1 MRIRI
6 IKSLLSS
13 APEADQREEK
23 HPSLVK
29 RGKGRF
35 FNNDFFFINSLLRVS
50 ITFILVF
57 LITGASHLPA
67 AETVEVVVHGLEGDV
82 LENVESALSVPEGMI
97 REGSVN
103 ELWLDYFK
111 DSAEEKVRKAMEPYG
126 YYTPRVN
133 LVLEKA
139 EGRYSLIIR
148 VSPGKPV
155 RITERKVS
163 ITGPGAGEKSLAG
176 LVSEFPL
183 RKGDILLHQKY
194 EDGKGLLKA
203 AAQDLGYLDADFSV
217 SRILVSK
224 EELSARI
231 ELALE
236 TGPRYRFGPI
246 RFEGAP
252 EYSEKFLR
260 RHLTFRKGD
269 VFSQSKLGETQLHLL
284 NSGRFNSAL
293 MTPEKDKAE
302 DFLVPVLITLKA
314 APPKRFRAG
323 IGYSTD
329 TGGRLS
335 AKYTDL
341 NVYGDRGHEFSGILT
356 LSERLQGL
364 GVGYIIPGSKDI
376 DNLTAF
382 RLNFQNEELDTYDNK
397 LLSFEASR
405 TRSFRK
411 GRLGTVFAKVQHEE
425 STIAPESVT
434 SFFVMPGLRFSQ
446 LIYDDLVRP
455 TKGFRYAVEVRGTSK
470 YLNSDMNLLQVLAQ
484 GNLLFPLP
492 GRLSVFTR
500 VQTAVSLQDEPLREL
515 PASLRFFAGGDRSVR
530 GYKYQSLGPEDRSGE
545 VTGGKHLIA
554 GSIEIE
560 RALSD
565 DWGIAAFY
573 DAGNAFNSLS
583 DIKLYQGAGLGLRYN
598 TVIGALRLDIA
609 RQIGVDDPKFRIHF
623 SAGFQL

>member
-6 IKSLLSS
+6 IKSLLPSP
-13 APEADQREEK
+13 PEADQREEK
-23 HPSLVK
+23 NPSLVK
-29 RGKGRF
+29 RGKERF
-35 FNNDFFFINSLLRVS
+35 FNNDSLFMNSMVFFR

-57 LITGASHLPA
+57 LITGASHLNA
-67 AETVEVVVHGLEGDV
+67 AETVEVIVHGLEGEV
-82 LENVESALSVPEGMI
+82 LENVESALSVPEGMV
-97 REGSVN
+97 REGRVN
-103 ELWLDYFK
+103 ELWLDYFR
-111 DSAEEKVRKAMEPYG
+111 DSAEEKIRRAMEPYG

-133 LVLEKA
+133 VIPEKA
-139 EGRYSLIIR
+139 DGRYR
-148 VSPGKPV
+148 VIAKVEPGKPV
-155 RITERKVS
+155 RVTEVKVS
-163 ITGPGAGEKSLAG
+163 ISGPGAGEKT
-176 LVSEFPL
+176 LVALISGFPL
-183 RKGDILLHQKY
+183 RKGDILFHTKY
-194 EDGKGLLKA
+194 EEGKGLLKVG
-203 AAQDLGYLDADFSV
+203 AQELGYLDADFSV
-217 SRILVSK
+217 NSILVSR
-224 EELSARI
+224 EQLSAGI
-231 ELALE
+231 ELILE
-236 TGPRYRFGPI
+236 TGPRYRFGEI

-260 RHLTFRKGD
+260 RHVTFRKGD
-269 VFSQSKLGETQLHLL
+269 VFSQSKLGETQLHFL
-284 NSGRFNSAL
+284 NSGRFNSTM
-293 MTPEKDKAE
+293 MTPEKDKEE
-302 DFLVPVLITLKA
+302 DFLVPVLITLKT

-335 AKYTDL
+335 ANYTDL

-411 GRLGTVFAKVQHEE
+411 GRLGTVYAKVQHEE
-425 STIAPESVT
+425 STIAPESIS
-434 SFFVMPGLRFSQ
+434 SFFVMPGVRFSQ

-455 TKGFRYAVEVRGTSK
+455 TKGFSYAIEARGMSK
-470 YLNSDMNLLQVLAQ
+470 YLISDMNLLQVLAQ

-500 VQTAVSLQDEPLREL
+500 VQTAMSFQDEPLREL

-530 GYKYQSLGPEDRSGE
+530 GYKYQSLGPEDKSGE

-565 DWGIAAFY
+565 DWGIAVFY
-573 DAGNAFNSLS
+573 DAGNAFNSLW

-598 TVIGALRLDIA
+598 TVIGALRLDVA

>member
-1 MRIRI
+1 MRIRS

-13 APEADQREEK
+13 FMN
-23 HPSLVK
+23 SMV
-29 RGKGRF
+29 F
-35 FNNDFFFINSLLRVS
+35 FRIA
-50 ITFILVF
+50 FILVF
-57 LITGASHLPA
+57 LITGASHLTA
-67 AETVEVVVHGLEGDV
+67 AENVEVVIHGLEGEV

-97 REGSVN
+97 REGRVN
-103 ELWLDYFK
+103 EPWLEYFR
-111 DSAEEKVRKAMEPYG
+111 DGAEEKIRKAMEPYG
-126 YYTPRVN
+126 YYNPVVN
-133 LVLEKA
+133 VIPEKS
-139 EGRYSLIIR
+139 GGKYSLVIR

-163 ITGPGAGEKSLAG
+163 ITGPGAGEKSLTG
-176 LVSEFPL
+176 LASDFPL
-183 RKGDILLHQKY
+183 RKGDILLHRKY

-203 AAQDLGYLDADFSV
+203 AAQDLGYLDADFQV

-224 EELSARI
+224 EESSASI
-231 ELALE
+231 ELIFE
-236 TGPRYRFGPI
+236 TGPRYRFGQI
-246 RFEGAP
+246 RFEGSP
-252 EYSEKFLR
+252 EYSERFLR

-284 NSGRFNSAL
+284 NSRRFNSAL
-293 MTPEKDKAE
+293 MTPEKDEAE
-302 DFLVPVLITLKA
+302 DLLVPVLITLKA

-329 TGGRLS
+329 TGSRLS

-382 RLNFQNEELDTYDNK
+382 RLNVQNEELDTYDNK

-455 TKGFRYAVEVRGTSK
+455 TKGFRFAIEMRGTSK
-470 YLNSDMNLLQVLAQ
+470 YLISDMNLLQVLAQ

-500 VQTAVSLQDEPLREL
+500 VQTAMSFQDEPLSEL

-530 GYKYQSLGPEDRSGE
+530 GYKYQSLGPEDKSGE
-545 VTGGKHLIA
+545 VTGGKHLIE

-565 DWGIAAFY
+565 DWGIAVFY

-598 TVIGALRLDIA
+598 TVIGAIRLDVA
-609 RQIGVDDPKFRIHF
+609 RQIGVENPKFRIHF

>member
-1 MRIRI
+1 MN
-6 IKSLLSS
+6 SS
-13 APEADQREEK
+13 I
-23 HPSLVK
+23 
-29 RGKGRF
+29 F
-35 FNNDFFFINSLLRVS
+35 FR

-57 LITGASHLPA
+57 LITGAPHLTA
-67 AETVEVVVHGLEGDV
+67 AETVEVVVHGLEGEV
-82 LENVESALSVPEGMI
+82 LENVKSALPVPEGMV
-97 REGSVN
+97 REGRVN
-103 ELWLDYFK
+103 ESWFEYFR
-111 DSAEEKVRKAMEPYG
+111 DGAEDKIRKAMEPYG
-126 YYTPRVN
+126 YYN
-133 LVLEKA
+133 LGVKVIPEKSD
-139 EGRYSLIIR
+139 GRYSLVIR

-163 ITGPGAGEKSLAG
+163 ITGPGAGEKSLLGIA
-176 LVSEFPL
+176 SDFPL

-203 AAQDLGYLDADFSV
+203 TAQDIGYLDADFPV
-217 SRILVSK
+217 GRILVSK
-224 EELSARI
+224 EESSARI
-231 ELALE
+231 ELILD
-236 TGPRYRFGPI
+236 TGPRYRFGEI

-252 EYSEKFLR
+252 EYSGRFLR

-269 VFSQSKLGETQLHLL
+269 VFSHSKLGETQLNFL
-284 NSGRFNSAL
+284 NSGRFNTAL

-302 DFLVPVLITLKA
+302 DFMVPVLMTLKA

-329 TGGRLS
+329 NGARLS

-341 NVYGDRGHEFSGILT
+341 NVYGDRGHEFSGTLT
-356 LSERLQGL
+356 LSELMQGL
-364 GVGYIIPGSKDI
+364 GLGYVIPGSKDI

-382 RLNFQNEELDTYDNK
+382 RLNFQTEELATYDNR
-397 LLSFEASR
+397 LISFEASR

-411 GRLGTVFAKVQHEE
+411 GRLGTVYAKIQHEE
-425 STIAPESVT
+425 STIAPESVS

-455 TKGFRYAVEVRGTSK
+455 TKGFSYAIEARGMSK
-470 YLNSDMNLLQVLAQ
+470 YLTSDMNLLQILGQ

-500 VQTAVSLQDEPLREL
+500 VQTAMSFQDEPLRDL
-515 PASLRFFAGGDRSVR
+515 PASLRFFAGGDRSIR
-530 GYKYQSLGPEDRSGE
+530 GYKYQSLGPEDKSGE

-565 DWGIAAFY
+565 DWGIAVFY

-598 TVIGALRLDIA
+598 TVIGALRLDVA
-609 RQIGVDDPKFRIHF
+609 RQIGVDNPKFRIHF

>member
-1 MRIRI
+1 MNSMVFFRI
-6 IKSLLSS
+6 
-13 APEADQREEK
+13 A
-23 HPSLVK
+23 
-29 RGKGRF
+29 
-35 FNNDFFFINSLLRVS
+35 
-50 ITFILVF
+50 FILVF
-57 LITGASHLPA
+57 LITGASHLTA
-67 AETVEVVVHGLEGDV
+67 AENVEVVIHGLEGEV

-97 REGSVN
+97 REGRVN
-103 ELWLDYFK
+103 EPWLEYFR
-111 DSAEEKVRKAMEPYG
+111 DGAEEKIRKAMEPYG
-126 YYTPRVN
+126 YYNPVVN
-133 LVLEKA
+133 VIPEKS
-139 EGRYSLIIR
+139 GGKYSLVIR

-163 ITGPGAGEKSLAG
+163 ITGPGAGEKSLTG
-176 LVSEFPL
+176 LASDFPL
-183 RKGDILLHQKY
+183 RKGDILLHRKY

-203 AAQDLGYLDADFSV
+203 AAQDLGYLDADFQV

-224 EELSARI
+224 EESSASI
-231 ELALE
+231 ELIFE
-236 TGPRYRFGPI
+236 TGPRYRFGQI
-246 RFEGAP
+246 RFEGSP
-252 EYSEKFLR
+252 EYSERFLR

-284 NSGRFNSAL
+284 NSRRFNSAL
-293 MTPEKDKAE
+293 MTPEKDEAE
-302 DFLVPVLITLKA
+302 DLLVPVLITLKA

-329 TGGRLS
+329 TGSRLS

-382 RLNFQNEELDTYDNK
+382 RLNVQNEELDTYDNK

-455 TKGFRYAVEVRGTSK
+455 TKGFRFAIEMRGTSK
-470 YLNSDMNLLQVLAQ
+470 YLISDMNLLQVLAQ

-500 VQTAVSLQDEPLREL
+500 VQTAMSFQDEPLSEL

-530 GYKYQSLGPEDRSGE
+530 GYKYQSLGPEDKSGE
-545 VTGGKHLIA
+545 VTGGKHLIE

-565 DWGIAAFY
+565 DWGIAVFY

-598 TVIGALRLDIA
+598 TVIGAIRLDVA
-609 RQIGVDDPKFRIHF
+609 RQIGVENPKFRIHF

>member
-1 MRIRI
+1 MLPIHRS
-6 IKSLLSS
+6 K
-13 APEADQREEK
+13 A
-23 HPSLVK
+23 V
-29 RGKGRF
+29 
-35 FNNDFFFINSLLRVS
+35 LRV
-50 ITFILVF
+50 IAIFF
-57 LITGASHLPA
+57 LIIPSYLMADDS
-67 AETVEVVVHGLEGDV
+67 VEVLIHGLEGDV
-82 LENVESALSVPEGMI
+82 LANVESALSVPEGMV
-97 REGSVN
+97 REGRVN
-103 ELWLDYFK
+103 EPWLDYFR

-126 YYTPRVN
+126 YYNPGVSVIPER
-133 LVLEKA
+133 A
-139 EGRYSLIIR
+139 DGRYSLIIR
-148 VSPGKPV
+148 VLPGKPV
-155 RITERKVS
+155 RITEAKVS
-163 ITGPGAGEKSLAG
+163 ISGPGAGEKSLADI
-176 LVSEFPL
+176 VSGFPL
-183 RKGDILLHQKY
+183 RKGDILLHPKY
-194 EDGKGLLKA
+194 EEGKGLLKA
-203 AAQDLGYLDADFSV
+203 GAQNLGYLDADFSV

-231 ELALE
+231 ELAFE

-246 RFEGAP
+246 RFVGAP

-302 DFLVPVLITLKA
+302 DFLVPVLMTLKA

-341 NVYGDRGHEFSGILT
+341 NVYGDSGHEFSGTLT
-356 LSERLQGL
+356 LSERMQGL
-364 GVGYIIPGSKDI
+364 GVGYIIPGAKDI

-382 RLNFQNEELDTYDNK
+382 RLNFQREELDTYDNR
-397 LLSFEASR
+397 LISFEASR

-411 GRLGTVFAKVQHEE
+411 GRLGTVYAKVQHEE
-425 STIAPESVT
+425 STIAPENVS
-434 SFFVMPGLRFSQ
+434 SFFLMPGLRFSQ

-455 TKGFRYAVEVRGTSK
+455 TKGFRYAVEVKGTSK

-492 GRLSVFTR
+492 GKLSILTR

-530 GYKYQSLGPEDRSGE
+530 GYKYQSLGPEDKSGE
-545 VTGGKHLIA
+545 VTGGKHLLT

-560 RALSD
+560 RALSNE
-565 DWGIAAFY
+565 WGIAVFY
-573 DAGNAFNSLS
+573 DAGNSFNSFS
-583 DIKLYQGAGLGLRYN
+583 DITFFQGAGLGLRYN
-598 TVIGALRLDIA
+598 TVIGALRLDFA

>member
-1 MRIRI
+1 M
-6 IKSLLSS
+6 KSLI
-13 APEADQREEK
+13 K
-23 HPSLVK
+23 KPSCPSI
-29 RGKGRF
+29 F
-35 FNNDFFFINSLLRVS
+35 FR

-57 LITGASHLPA
+57 LITGALHLTA
-67 AETVEVVVHGLEGDV
+67 AETLEVVLHGLDGEV
-82 LENVESALSVPEGMI
+82 FENVKSALTVPEGMV
-97 REGSVN
+97 REGRVN
-103 ELWLDYFK
+103 ESWLEYFR
-111 DSAEEKVRKAMEPYG
+111 DGAEDKIRKAMEPYG
-126 YYTPRVN
+126 YYNPGVK
-133 LVLEKA
+133 VIPEKSD
-139 EGRYSLIIR
+139 GRYSLVIR

-163 ITGPGAGEKSLAG
+163 ITGPGAGEKSLSG
-176 LVSEFPL
+176 LVADFPL

-203 AAQDLGYLDADFSV
+203 TAQDIGYLDADFPV

-224 EELSARI
+224 EESSARI
-231 ELALE
+231 ELILD
-236 TGPRYRFGPI
+236 TGPRYRFGQI

-252 EYSEKFLR
+252 EYSDRFLR

-269 VFSQSKLGETQLHLL
+269 VFSQSKLGETQLNLL
-284 NSGRFNSAL
+284 NSGRFKTAL

-302 DFLVPVLITLKA
+302 DFMVPVLMTLRA

-329 TGGRLS
+329 NGARLS

-341 NVYGDRGHEFSGILT
+341 NVYGDRGHEFSGTLT
-356 LSERLQGL
+356 LSELMQGL
-364 GVGYIIPGSKDI
+364 GLGYIIPGSKDI
-376 DNLTAF
+376 NNLTAF
-382 RLNFQNEELDTYDNK
+382 RLNFQNEELDTYDNR
-397 LLSFEASR
+397 LISFEASR

-411 GRLGTVFAKVQHEE
+411 GRLGTVYAKIQHEE
-425 STIAPESVT
+425 STIAPESVR

-455 TKGFRYAVEVRGTSK
+455 TKGFSYAIEARGMSK
-470 YLNSDMNLLQVLAQ
+470 YLTSDMNLLQILGQ

-500 VQTAVSLQDEPLREL
+500 VQTAMSFQDEPLRDL

-530 GYKYQSLGPEDRSGE
+530 GYKYQSLGPEDKSGE

-554 GSIEIE
+554 ASIEIE

-565 DWGIAAFY
+565 DWGIAVFY

-598 TVIGALRLDIA
+598 TVIGALRLDVA
-609 RQIGVDDPKFRIHF
+609 RQIGVDNPKFRIHF